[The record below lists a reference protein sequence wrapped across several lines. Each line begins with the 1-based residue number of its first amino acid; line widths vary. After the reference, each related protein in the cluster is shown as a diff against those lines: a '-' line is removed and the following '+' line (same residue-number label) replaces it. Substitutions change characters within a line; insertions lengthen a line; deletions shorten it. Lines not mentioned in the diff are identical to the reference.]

1 MRKYKYMRAQFTF
14 YDRTGIQR
22 ILEEKAEKGWLLDKV
37 SNFGWRFRRIE
48 PKKIHFAVT
57 YFPPASAYDS
67 RPSERQQDLIDFCDH
82 SGWKLIA
89 TAAQMQI
96 FCNEQENPVPIETDP
111 VIELENIHKSAK
123 KNYLPAYLSI
133 GALALVQIALQ
144 LDS

>member
-67 RPSERQQDLIDFCDH
+67 HPSERQQDLIDFCDH
-82 SGWKLIA
+82 SGWKLIG
-89 TAAQMQI
+89 TAAQMQTAQI
-96 FCNEQENPVPIETDP
+96 DLVLFFAARAE
-111 VIELENIHKSAK
+111 KSALADHIGK
-123 KNYLPAYLSI
+123 GRNHGASLS
-133 GALALVQIALQ
+133 VCNFF
-144 LDS
+144 